1 MSNNLELHQAYAWQK
16 QFKNFIEQR
25 MRLDAAHDIA
35 HIERVVSTGIALAI
49 SEDADLNVVIP
60 ACWLH
65 DCVNVPK
72 DSPQRSVSSKLSAKR
87 ANQFLMQINYPR
99 RYFSDI
105 EHAIS
110 AHSYSANIP
119 TTTVEA
125 RVVQDAD
132 RLDALGAVGLSRCL
146 MLAPS
151 FGSQLY
157 HPSDPFA
164 KKRGLNDKKFC
175 IDHFY
180 IKLKG
185 LVDTMK
191 TQAGHLEA
199 QRRWNFMQSYLDQLA
214 NEIGKQT

>member
-1 MSNNLELHQAYAWQK
+1 MSNNLELHQAYAWQTR
-16 QFKNFIEQR
+16 FKNFIEQR

-72 DSPQRSVSSKLSAKR
+72 DSPQRSVGSKLSAKR

-99 RYFSDI
+99 KYFSDI

-164 KKRGLNDKKFC
+164 NQRVLNDKKFC

-199 QRRWNFMQSYLDQLA
+199 KKRWDFMQSYLDQLA
-214 NEIGKQT
+214 NEIGK